1 VDHLISELEQRFE
14 GHTATGMK
22 LQSLLPAYCTQSS
35 FVDIADRVE
44 FYSLDLDG
52 SGQVE
57 GEFDIWKRK
66 WAKIAESER
75 PRTAI
80 ETLSAVPE
88 LNSLFPNI
96 AILITI
102 FGILPVTTSTAE
114 RTFSTLRRLKSYMRS
129 TMGETRLT
137 GLTLMSIHR
146 NRKIDIDRVIDNLA
160 LRKTCRLKFLL

>member
-1 VDHLISELEQRFE
+1 MEQRFE
-14 GHTATGMK
+14 GHTATCMK

-35 FVDIADRVE
+35 FVDIADCVE
-44 FYSLDLDG
+44 FYSSDLDG

-66 WAKIAESER
+66 WAKVAPSER

-102 FGILPVTTSTAE
+102 FGIRPVTTSTVE

-137 GLTLMSIHR
+137 GLTLISIHI
-146 NRKIDIDRVIDNLA
+146 NRKIDIDRIINNLA
-160 LRKTCRLKFLL
+160 LRTTCRLKFLL